1 MTTIGGSTP
10 LLDAALAPL
19 TDLGRADAVARRIT
33 EAIALGL
40 VAAGDQ
46 LPSENDLAD
55 QLGVANGTVREALAL
70 LREAGLIET
79 RRGRNG
85 GSFVR
90 TPVEDTAHLR
100 LARLR
105 DLATADLRDLGDEE
119 LAVFGTAARL
129 AAERAASADLGPRL
143 TRLVH
148 ELREA
153 TGPAERCRADARF
166 HIELAV
172 AAQSVRLTRLAVR
185 LQAELGPLLWLPA
198 PYGPDQER
206 FAEQHQEILVAVLAG
221 DAAGAR
227 VAAETHA
234 VAGVH
239 QLVRGHLELAE
250 VG

>member
-1 MTTIGGSTP
+1 MTAIGSATP
-10 LLDAALAPL
+10 LLSAVLAPL
-19 TDLGRADAVARRIT
+19 ADLGRADAVARRIT

-40 VAAGDQ
+40 VADGDQ

-90 TPVEDTAHLR
+90 TPAEGSEHLQ

-105 DLATADLRDLGDEE
+105 DLATVDLRDLGDEE

-129 AAERAASADLGPRL
+129 AAERAPADLGPRL

-148 ELREA
+148 DLRDA
-153 TGPAERCRADARF
+153 AGPAEQRRADARF

-172 AAQSVRLTRLAVR
+172 AAQSVRLTQLAVR

-198 PYGPDQER
+198 PHGPDQER
-206 FAEQHQEILVAVLAG
+206 FAEQHREILVAVLAG

-227 VAAETHA
+227 AAAEAHA
-234 VAGVH
+234 VACVH
-239 QLVRGHLELAE
+239 HLVRRHLELADD
-250 VG
+250 G

>member
-1 MTTIGGSTP
+1 MTAIGSAAP
-10 LLDAALAPL
+10 LLSAVLAPL
-19 TDLGRADAVARRIT
+19 ADLGRADAVARRIT

-40 VAAGDQ
+40 VVDGDQ

-90 TPVEDTAHLR
+90 TPAEGCEHLQ

-105 DLATADLRDLGDEE
+105 DLATVDLRDLGDEE

-129 AAERAASADLGPRL
+129 AAERAPADLGPRL
-143 TRLVH
+143 IRLVH
-148 ELREA
+148 DLRDA
-153 TGPAERCRADARF
+153 AGPAEQRRADARF

-172 AAQSVRLTRLAVR
+172 AAQSARLTQLAVR

-206 FAEQHQEILVAVLAG
+206 FAEQHREILVAVLAG
-221 DAAGAR
+221 DAACAR
-227 VAAETHA
+227 AAAEAHA
-234 VAGVH
+234 VACVH
-239 QLVRGHLELAE
+239 HLVRRHLELADD
-250 VG
+250 G

>member
-1 MTTIGGSTP
+1 MTTIGSATP
-10 LLDAALAPL
+10 LLSAVLAPL
-19 TDLGRADAVARRIT
+19 ADLGRADAVARRIT
-33 EAIALGL
+33 QAIALGL
-40 VAAGDQ
+40 VADGDQ

-90 TPVEDTAHLR
+90 TPAGGSEDLQ

-129 AAERAASADLGPRL
+129 AAERAPADLGPRL

-148 ELREA
+148 DLRDA
-153 TGPAERCRADARF
+153 AGPAEQRRADARF
-166 HIELAV
+166 HIELAA
-172 AAQSVRLTRLAVR
+172 AAQSVRLTQLAVR

-198 PYGPDQER
+198 PYGPDQSGL
-206 FAEQHQEILVAVLAG
+206 AEQHREILVAVLAG

-227 VAAETHA
+227 TAAEAHT
-234 VAGVH
+234 VACVH
-239 QLVRGHLELAE
+239 HLVRRHLELAD
-250 VG
+250 GG